1 MVPSFHI
8 SDHYSIS
15 SSCLVAF
22 NLVTI
27 LQTLQTLSGS
37 KLPKKTFKENSSNIN
52 QLQHGPPAT
61 KRTPLALGGM
71 SRRSGEKSL
80 WTAGTSV
87 NPKQR
92 CFWGESKLIE
102 NGRYMC
108 IYI

>member
-1 MVPSFHI
+1 MSCGLQSCHHFISFANFERI
-8 SDHYSIS
+8 
-15 SSCLVAF
+15 
-22 NLVTI
+22 
-27 LQTLQTLSGS
+27 QTA
-37 KLPKKTFKENSSNIN
+37 KKNHLRKNSSNIN

-87 NPKQR
+87 TETARVFGGNH
-92 CFWGESKLIE
+92 KLIE

-108 IYI
+108 VYI